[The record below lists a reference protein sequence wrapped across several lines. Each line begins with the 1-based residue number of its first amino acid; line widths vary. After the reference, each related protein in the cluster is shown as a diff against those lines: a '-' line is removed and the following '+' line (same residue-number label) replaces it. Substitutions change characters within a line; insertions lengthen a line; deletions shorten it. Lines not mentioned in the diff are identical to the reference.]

1 MTAKPSKE
9 NVQKEATEEIK
20 ERIRRILALTN
31 NPNANEAAVAAEK
44 AAQLLDE
51 YGLSIHDVR
60 KSTEQLVEDIYAAMA
75 EHKYQH
81 GTSINDSSRQWKES
95 LAGTIALHFRVHVHI
110 SRSLGKD
117 EHGNIQYT
125 KAGYYKY
132 TPHLVWAGEGMRVEA
147 AVQVFEWIV
156 TQMTVEAGKAWKGP
170 EGPKAMGRH
179 VDPMRFRASFFSGA
193 NMVIADRFLLL
204 RKDTMKN
211 ANTTALVSVGNKALT
226 SYVEKNY
233 PNLRGA
239 KARRSNGIDSAAF
252 RSGREAG
259 GRADIGQ
266 TGVGGGRRQLR

>member
-1 MTAKPSKE
+1 MVAKPS
-9 NVQKEATEEIK
+9 KEATEEIK

-60 KSTEQLVEDIYAAMA
+60 KSTEQLVDEIYAAMT
-75 EHKYQH
+75 EHRYQH
-81 GTSINDSSRQWKES
+81 GTSTNDSSRQWKES
-95 LAGTIALHFRVHVHI
+95 LAGTVALHFRVHVHI
-110 SRSLGKD
+110 NKTIAHDANGD
-117 EHGNIQYT
+117 AIYT
-125 KAGYYKY
+125 KSGYYKF

-170 EGPKAMGRH
+170 EGPKATGRH

-193 NMVIADRFLLL
+193 NITIADRFLAL
-204 RKDTMKN
+204 RKDTVKD
-211 ANTTALVSVGNKALT
+211 ANTTALVTVGDKALKE
-226 SYVEKNY
+226 YIRKNY
-233 PNLRGA
+233 NIGPG
-239 KARRSNGIDSAAF
+239 KARRSNGVDSAAF

-259 GRADIGQ
+259 KRADIGQ